1 MPAIEFVT
9 ELPGHAGPAWAVSWN
24 PCRPILASCSSDKTV
39 RLYGYNVKQS
49 TDSVDNNDRFE
60 FRFLQ
65 EIPTAHKRTIRSIA
79 WSPNGKSLATGSFDS
94 TVGIWEEVD
103 EYEGVEGVE
112 RYQDDPVEKEWECI
126 TTLEGHESECKGVSW
141 SSDGTLLASC
151 SRDKSVWIWE
161 RELQFQSRTY
171 SSATETYLP
180 QYKRTAISNV
190 SRS

>member
-1 MPAIEFVT
+1 MPSIELVAD
-9 ELPGHAGPAWAVSWN
+9 LPGHAGPAWAVSWN

-39 RLYGYNVKQS
+39 RLYGYTIKQS
-49 TDSVDNNDRFE
+49 VDSGSDDQIE

-65 EIPTAHKRTIRSIA
+65 EIPTAHKRTIRSIS

-112 RYQDDPVEKEWECI
+112 GHVEDSTDREWECI

-141 SSDGTLLASC
+141 SADGTLLASC

-161 RELQFQSRTY
+161 CKSW
-171 SSATETYLP
+171 
-180 QYKRTAISNV
+180 
-190 SRS
+190 